1 MPKIESLAL
10 LPVHRSAPQADTLA
24 RTLRAAG
31 LAPLQGVA
39 CHALVHEAVRQ
50 APQAVVLVALP
61 DAPPWPDLQCLQAT
75 RPLPVLLWW
84 PEGAPAGPAWMGEAL
99 AAGVCA
105 WRVGEPVPD
114 WPGALAEAMARFAQ
128 VQGLREA
135 LGKTQ
140 AQMDERKWVDRAKG
154 ILMRG
159 GALSEDEA
167 FRMLRSAS
175 MQANL
180 RLGEVS
186 RSVIETA
193 LLAEGVNRAGQLR
206 MLSQRYVKAL
216 ALRVAPGS
224 WQDSAALQAA
234 TAARIDDNLAS
245 LGAQALQAD
254 AAGQLQAVRDAW
266 LALQS
271 HQQPQRDDLPQADAA
286 ALALLQGAEALTTAL
301 EAAGGR
307 QRVQVVNL
315 CGRQRMLSQRL
326 AKEALL
332 ATLLPSALVPARVE
346 QVQACAQE
354 FERAHAQLVQAP
366 LSTPAIRE
374 SLAQVRGLWLRL
386 IRAAQAAEP
395 QQGRGAP
402 AELHAQQQALARA
415 SEELLEGL
423 ERLTE
428 RFESSLQLLLA

>member
-1 MPKIESLAL
+1 MKKIESLAL
-10 LPVHRSAPQADTLA
+10 LPVHRSADQADVLA
-24 RTLRAAG
+24 GTLRAAG

-50 APQAVVLVALP
+50 APQAVVVA
-61 DAPPWPDLQCLQAT
+61 APTDFAPWPDLQCLLDGQ
-75 RPLPVLLWW
+75 PLPVLLWW
-84 PEGAPAGPAWMGEAL
+84 PEGAPTDPAWMDAAL
-99 AAGVCA
+99 AAGVSA
-105 WRVGEPVPD
+105 WRVGADLPD
-114 WPGALAEAMARFAQ
+114 WPGAVAEALARHAQ
-128 VQGLREA
+128 VRALRQQLDKA
-135 LGKTQ
+135 Q

-154 ILMRG
+154 LLMRG
-159 GALSEDEA
+159 GTLNEDEA

-216 ALRVAPGS
+216 ALQVAPGA
-224 WQDSAALQAA
+224 WQDGAAVQAA
-234 TAARIDDNLAS
+234 TAARIEANLAF
-245 LGAQALQAD
+245 LGAQPLQTD
-254 AAGQLQAVRDAW
+254 APGQLQAVRDAW
-266 LALQS
+266 QALQR
-271 HQQPQRDDLPQADAA
+271 HRQPDIDHLPQADAA
-286 ALALLQGAEALTTAL
+286 ALALLQGAEALTAAL

-332 ATLLPSALVPARVE
+332 AALLPPAWAQASAEHAK
-346 QVQACAQE
+346 ACAQE
-354 FERAHAQLVQAP
+354 FELAHAQLVQAP

-374 SLAQVRGLWLRL
+374 GLAQVRGLWLRL
-386 IRAAQAAEP
+386 TRAALPAAAET
-395 QQGRGAP
+395 GASP
-402 AELHAQQQALARA
+402 QALART
-415 SEELLEGL
+415 SEDLLDAL